1 VGVFLFIPYTKLFY
15 PKNKTFFCGIKNY
28 FQALKIY
35 NQALKIYNQALKI
48 HFQALKIIINIGIRN
63 FMSVERKLFPSGK
76 KRKLCFHFVFP
87 SLIRTF
93 APANKIYFI
102 NSKYGKCNQIT

>member
-1 VGVFLFIPYTKLFY
+1 MKI
-15 PKNKTFFCGIKNY
+15 Y
-28 FQALKIY
+28 FQALKII
-35 NQALKIYNQALKI
+35 L
-48 HFQALKIIINIGIRN
+48 NIGIRN

-93 APANKIYFI
+93 DLRSKVLSFGNKKKNEFSFCIPLTY
-102 NSKYGKCNQIT
+102 SYL